1 MCNEITLCFR
11 MPGMLVNVSMCVY
24 CLAEITFFSPI
35 YIRAFAS
42 TSISVSTCG
51 KIPWL
56 WSYFTGFIMTCK
68 RCFFQLAPKKFLV
81 NWDPLYSISPYAP
94 LSHQETHKVNI
105 ISHRPSKIR
114 CHLLYYRQ
122 FFLQM
127 IWGWLQLFSWVWYIC
142 KSFHSETSS
151 IFCIFKPDNGQT
163 INHPQV
169 CFLILFC
176 DLILSLEEV
185 NSVQI
190 KLWTSCDLDFPFTPS
205 L

>member
-1 MCNEITLCFR
+1 

-24 CLAEITFFSPI
+24 CLEEITFFSSV
-35 YIRAFAS
+35 YIWGFAS

-68 RCFFQLAPKKFLV
+68 RCFFQLAPKKSLV

-94 LSHQETHKVNI
+94 LSHQEAHRVKI

-122 FFLQM
+122 FVFQM
-127 IWGWLQLFSWVWYIC
+127 IYEDDCSYLAGFCMFTNHSTLNHLE
-142 KSFHSETSS
+142 SFVYEQYYT
-151 IFCIFKPDNGQT
+151 NQT
-163 INHPQV
+163 MA
-169 CFLILFC
+169 
-176 DLILSLEEV
+176 
-185 NSVQI
+185 
-190 KLWTSCDLDFPFTPS
+190 KL
-205 L
+205 